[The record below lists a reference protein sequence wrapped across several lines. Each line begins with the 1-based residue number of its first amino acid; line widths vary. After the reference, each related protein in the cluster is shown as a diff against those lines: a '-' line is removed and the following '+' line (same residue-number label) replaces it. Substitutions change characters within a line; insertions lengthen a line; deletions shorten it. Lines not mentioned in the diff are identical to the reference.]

1 MARSPMVSRESR
13 SLTRSEDRV
22 WEMKERRN
30 NIREREREPT
40 CKIGTKPAERVVI
53 KQEMGKV

>member
-1 MARSPMVSRESR
+1 MARSPTVSRESR

-30 NIREREREPT
+30 NIREREPT

>member
-1 MARSPMVSRESR
+1 MARSPTVSRESR

-30 NIREREREPT
+30 NIRERERERKRADMQNWHKT
-40 CKIGTKPAERVVI
+40 SGES
-53 KQEMGKV
+53 GD